1 MKPFPRMSKV
11 LSASLVLGLVLAI
24 GGCPPPPPPGR
35 PPQAAP
41 PQAADKYDR
50 AWSAV
55 LGALADEQV
64 MILQQDP
71 AAGSV
76 RGSLGDVTVTA
87 NVARQADGSVRVE
100 FGVSGNLAAHPNL
113 KERLAGSYN
122 RRMGR

>member
-1 MKPFPRMSKV
+1 MERHPRMFKM
-11 LSASLVLGLVLAI
+11 LSASLVLGLLLAI

-35 PPQAAP
+35 PPQT
-41 PQAADKYDR
+41 ADKYDR

-64 MILQQDP
+64 MILQQDQ
-71 AAGSV
+71 AAGSM

-100 FGVSGNLAAHPNL
+100 FGASGNLAAHPNL

>member
-1 MKPFPRMSKV
+1 MERHPRMFKM
-11 LSASLVLGLVLAI
+11 LSASLVLGLLLAI

-35 PPQAAP
+35 PPQAA
-41 PQAADKYDR
+41 DTYER
-50 AWSAV
+50 SWSAV

-64 MILQQDP
+64 MILQHDRV
-71 AAGSV
+71 AGTV

-87 NVARQADGSVRVE
+87 SVLRQADGGVRVE

>member
-1 MKPFPRMSKV
+1 MERFPQVFKA
-11 LSASLVLGLVLAI
+11 LSASLVLGLALAI

-35 PPQAAP
+35 PPQTV
-41 PQAADKYDR
+41 DKYDR

-64 MILQQDP
+64 MVLQHDQV
-71 AAGSV
+71 AGSV
-76 RGSLGDVTVTA
+76 RGSLGDVTVNA
-87 NVARQADGSVRVE
+87 SVLRQADGSVRVE

>member
-1 MKPFPRMSKV
+1 MKLFPQMFKV
-11 LSASLVLGLVLAI
+11 LSVGLVLGLALAI

-35 PPQAAP
+35 PPQTV
-41 PQAADKYDR
+41 DKYDR

-55 LGALADEQV
+55 IGALAYEQV
-64 MILQQDP
+64 MILLQDP
-71 AAGSV
+71 VAGNV
-76 RGSLGDVTVTA
+76 RGSLGDATVTA

>member
-1 MKPFPRMSKV
+1 MKPFPRICKV
-11 LSASLVLGLVLAI
+11 LSATLVLGLVLAI

-35 PPQAAP
+35 PPQT
-41 PQAADKYDR
+41 ADKYDR

-55 LGALADEQV
+55 IGALADEQV
-64 MILQQDP
+64 MVLKHDQ
-71 AAGSV
+71 AAGTVS
-76 RGSLGDVTVTA
+76 GSLGDASVTA
-87 NVARQADGSVRVE
+87 TVARQADGSVRVA

>member
-1 MKPFPRMSKV
+1 MKRYPRMFKV

-35 PPQAAP
+35 PPQTV
-41 PQAADKYDR
+41 DKYDR

-55 LGALADEQV
+55 LGSFADEQV
-64 MILQQDP
+64 MVLQQDP
-71 AAGSV
+71 VAGSV

-87 NVARQADGSVRVE
+87 NVARQADGGVRVE

-122 RRMGR
+122 SRMGR

>member
-1 MKPFPRMSKV
+1 MKRYPRMFKV

-35 PPQAAP
+35 PPQTV
-41 PQAADKYDR
+41 DKYDR

-64 MILQQDP
+64 MVVLQDP
-71 AAGSV
+71 VAGSV
-76 RGSLGDVTVTA
+76 RGSLGDVAVTA
-87 NVARQADGSVRVE
+87 KVARQADGSVRVE

>member
-1 MKPFPRMSKV
+1 MKRFPRLFKV

-35 PPQAAP
+35 PPQTV
-41 PQAADKYDR
+41 DKYDR

-76 RGSLGDVTVTA
+76 RGSLGDASVTA
-87 NVARQADGSVRVE
+87 NVARQADGGVRVE

-113 KERLAGSYN
+113 KERIAGSYN